1 MCELCRM
8 PEGYLEELHAEF
20 IPESDFGSI
29 LAKVREQF
37 AEEVEPNIE
46 RGSN

>member
-8 PEGYLEELHAEF
+8 PEGYLEELHAELD
-20 IPESDFGSI
+20 PESNFSSI
-29 LAKVREQF
+29 LVKVREQF
-37 AEEVEPNIE
+37 AEDPEPNIE